1 MLWTSFATSAVAT
14 APGGGAAAAKGMTTA
29 AVIGAG
35 VAVAVGCIYPISLL
49 IALRTKSVRDYY
61 AAVQ

>member
-1 MLWTSFATSAVAT
+1 
-14 APGGGAAAAKGMTTA
+14 MTTA

-49 IALRTKSVRDYY
+49 IALRTKSVREYY